1 MNNPLF
7 HTIILIAALAIV
19 TLSRL
24 VHIDIAGVYLFGIKW
39 PIHCLLNHMFG
50 IKCALCGITHSF
62 AVTAHGNLAGAFEY
76 HRIGPLLFA
85 FTVMQIPYRIYALA
99 ISPRRINRKIKKTH
113 MTFAVVVCVAML
125 INWFIYL
132 GGRLI

>member
-7 HTIILIAALAIV
+7 HTIVLAAALVIV
-19 TLSRL
+19 AASRL
-24 VHIDIAGVYLFGIKW
+24 VHVDVAGVYLFGIKW
-39 PIHCLLNHMFG
+39 PIHCLLNHTFG
-50 IKCALCGITHSF
+50 IKCALCGLTHSF
-62 AVTAHGNLAGAFEY
+62 AETAHGNLIAAFEY

-85 FTVMQIPYRIYALA
+85 FTVMQIPYRVYALA
-99 ISPRRINRKIKKTH
+99 ISPRRISRKIKKSH
-113 MTFAVVVCVAML
+113 LIFAVVVCVAML

>member
-19 TLSRL
+19 MLSRL
-24 VHIDIAGVYLFGIKW
+24 VHVDVAGVYLLGIKW
-39 PIHCLLNHMFG
+39 PIHCMLNHTFG

-62 AVTAHGNLAGAFEY
+62 AETAHGNLANAFEY

-85 FTVMQIPYRIYALA
+85 FTVLQIPYRIYALA
-99 ISPRRINRKIKKTH
+99 ISPRRINRKVKKMH
-113 MTFAVVVCVAML
+113 MTFAVVVCVAMF
-125 INWFIYL
+125 INWLIYL

>member
-7 HTIILIAALAIV
+7 HTIILTAALAIV
-19 TLSRL
+19 IASRL
-24 VHIDIAGVYLFGIKW
+24 VHVDIAGIYLFGINW
-39 PIHCLLNHMFG
+39 PIHCMLNHTFG

-62 AVTAHGNLAGAFEY
+62 AETAHVNLATAFEY

-85 FTVMQIPYRIYALA
+85 FTVTQIPYRIYALA
-99 ISPRRINRKIKKTH
+99 ISPRRINRKVKKTH
-113 MTFAVVVCVAML
+113 MIFAVVACVAML
-125 INWFIYL
+125 INWLIYL